1 MCAGTHPF
9 TDWQSQL
16 ISPKERYLEL
26 VERMQWM
33 ARRMQIFG
41 VHVHVGV
48 RAPEKAIPIV
58 NALCQYIPHFLAL
71 SSSSPFWVGCDTGL
85 ASSRTKIFEG
95 MPTAGLPYQLADWA
109 QFEEYME
116 TLISTK
122 SIESVREVWWDVRPH
137 PDFGTVELRICDGLP
152 TLDEIGAVAALAQC
166 LVEQFDTQ
174 LDRGYTLPTPASWV
188 LRENKW
194 RASRYG
200 LDADIVVD
208 EKGTVRPVRQAIV
221 DLVEELR
228 PTAKRLDCEAE
239 LADVLRVLDV
249 GASYQRQRAVAAAHD
264 GKLRAGRRQ
273 PAGRDA
279 GRAARD
285 RPRRPAHRAGARSGR
300 LRRGAC
306 GVTAV
311 VGELGAA
318 VDDWVEAHE
327 AELIAA
333 RRHLH
338 AHPELAY
345 AEVETTAWLEQ
356 RLREAGLSPHR
367 LPRGTGLV
375 VEVGDGPGPTS
386 SCAGTST
393 RSRCPTSRTSRTPRP
408 ARGWPTPAGTT
419 STPPSSSAW
428 PWRWPRSAACP
439 AGCAAS
445 SSPPRRPCPEVPPR
459 WSPRARSTAPAAPSP
474 CTATPRC
481 RWAASACAPA
491 PSPPPATASTSR

>member
-1 MCAGTHPF
+1 VEIPFRSSERASLGVEWELQLIDLDTRELAPGANEILEQLRPDGAEEHPKAKHELLQSTVEIITGICTTVAEAKADLAGTLAEVAAAAEQRNLGLMCAGTHPF

-95 MPTAGLPYQLADWA
+95 LPTAGLPYQLADWA

-122 SIESVREVWWDVRPH
+122 SIDSVREVWWDVRPH

-208 EKGTVRPVRQAIV
+208 EKGTVRPVRQAII

-264 GKLRAGRRQ
+264 GRLEPVVDSLLAEMRDGLPATGPVGRPTE
-273 PAGRDA
+273 PA
-279 GRAARD
+279 
-285 RPRRPAHRAGARSGR
+285 
-300 LRRGAC
+300 
-306 GVTAV
+306 
-311 VGELGAA
+311 
-318 VDDWVEAHE
+318 
-327 AELIAA
+327 
-333 RRHLH
+333 
-338 AHPELAY
+338 
-345 AEVETTAWLEQ
+345 
-356 RLREAGLSPHR
+356 
-367 LPRGTGLV
+367 
-375 VEVGDGPGPTS
+375 PGPAD
-386 SCAGTST
+386 CAG
-393 RSRCPTSRTSRTPRP
+393 
-408 ARGWPTPAGTT
+408 GH
-419 STPPSSSAW
+419 
-428 PWRWPRSAACP
+428 AA
-439 AGCAAS
+439 
-445 SSPPRRPCPEVPPR
+445 
-459 WSPRARSTAPAAPSP
+459 
-474 CTATPRC
+474 
-481 RWAASACAPA
+481 
-491 PSPPPATASTSR
+491 